1 VVNPLD
7 PETAMKLSKALWYAA
22 IRAIAGETNDSYLV
36 VDADVGNLIHCAVTA
51 YNVAAPSSPASSA
64 ATSAIADID
73 LTADTPANT
82 RTTSSG
88 VTPMH
93 WDTVFGS
100 KTFADYIVR
109 LQEGSGSSFTT
120 LVQDVAHTLT
130 AADLVTGATID
141 WASDGLVAIGATNS
155 MRMRVET
162 ATPSGIFK
170 ASPYSSSITPTD
182 AAFTP
187 ATLSGLINWSE
198 PTSGNRFTSSTRT
211 TAANDTDPLGC
222 LRDLSGSALDVIQ
235 LISASRP
242 VAHDSGGKSWMTF
255 DGSDD
260 CLHYD
265 VGSPAALTD
274 GSGQW
279 TAFAAVKFN
288 SVAGTQ
294 SIVDG
299 DFPSARVAQFLRLNG
314 GVLESIAFTSGG
326 TPIFATGTTSIS
338 TGVWY
343 NVVVVCT
350 TTTLKIYLNGTLEAT
365 GTVSAALQTAA
376 NQLGFGANNA
386 SSSPTALLNAQMSCG
401 GLRTAPSSAP
411 EIANINTYLASTHA

>member
-1 VVNPLD
+1 LRGRGYKLGRRKLRVLSAAVGPVGGAISAPVNTVLP
-7 PETAMKLSKALWYAA
+7 ALTGAA
-22 IRAIAGETNDSYLV
+22 IVGQTLYTSDGTWDITPTSFTYQWYDQTGAIAGETNDSYLV
-36 VDADVGNLIHCAVTA
+36 VDADVGSLIHCAVTA

-64 ATSAIADID
+64 ATSAVADID
-73 LTADTPANT
+73 LTADTPVNT

-93 WDTVFGS
+93 WDTAFGS
-100 KTFADYIVR
+100 KTFADYTVR

-211 TAANDTDPLGC
+211 TAANDTDP
-222 LRDLSGSALDVIQ
+222 SAVCAIFQALPSTSFSLFQ
-235 LISASRP
+235 
-242 VAHDSGGKSWMTF
+242 
-255 DGSDD
+255 
-260 CLHYD
+260 
-265 VGSPAALTD
+265 PA
-274 GSGQW
+274 G
-279 TAFAAVKFN
+279 
-288 SVAGTQ
+288 
-294 SIVDG
+294 
-299 DFPSARVAQFLRLNG
+299 P
-314 GVLESIAFTSGG
+314 
-326 TPIFATGTTSIS
+326 
-338 TGVWY
+338 
-343 NVVVVCT
+343 
-350 TTTLKIYLNGTLEAT
+350 
-365 GTVSAALQTAA
+365 
-376 NQLGFGANNA
+376 
-386 SSSPTALLNAQMSCG
+386 
-401 GLRTAPSSAP
+401 
-411 EIANINTYLASTHA
+411 